1 MAIAD
6 SRLLASCHRFA
17 WLAAGALMTVAAGAL
32 LGWAA
37 DIEVLRSIVPGLIA
51 MNPVTAVAFV
61 LAGMSLLWSGGPGP
75 RRSRV
80 ALVCAVVVAL
90 IGAARLLGYLTAF
103 DPGLDR
109 LLFSDQVGGNVMAP
123 NTALNLCIDGVA
135 LALLALGV
143 AISVAQFL
151 AMAAAAIAFMA
162 LLGYLFDVALI
173 GLPGYMPMALN
184 SALCFLAVEMGMLAS
199 SAEQG
204 PVSAL
209 VSRLSGGRV
218 ARPLVPAAVLLPV
231 VMGWLI
237 LLGVRK
243 HGFSPEFA
251 MALLVTG
258 CVIGMLGLI
267 IFSAG
272 WLNAGDAEIER
283 LLTTDPLTGLL
294 NRRALMEALGNETAA
309 ALRYRMPLA
318 TAMIDLDH
326 FKLINDTHGH
336 AVGDKVLRE
345 LGQLIESTLRETD
358 VGGRYGGEEF
368 VIVLPHTD
376 ADGALVFGE
385 RLRQRIAAMEV
396 DAGHGKTLKVT
407 CSIGI
412 SQMMIT
418 ETPQPEQALAHADA
432 ALYKAKREGRNRVE
446 MAELPAAP
454 KPLAPGRLAEVA
466 GGASPAVR

>member
-6 SRLLASCHRFA
+6 SSLLAACHRFA
-17 WLAAGALMTVAAGAL
+17 WIAAGALMAVATGAL
-32 LGWAA
+32 LGWAL
-37 DIEVLRSIVPGLIA
+37 DIEVLRSIIPGLIA
-51 MNPVTAVAFV
+51 MNPVTAVAFL
-61 LAGMSLLWSGGPGP
+61 LAGLSLLWSGGPGP

-90 IGAARLLGYLTAF
+90 IGAARLLGYLSAF

-109 LLFSDQVGGNVMAP
+109 LLFSDQVGGNIMAP
-123 NTALNLCIDGVA
+123 NTALNLCIDGIA

-143 AISVAQFL
+143 AIHVAQFL
-151 AMAAAAIAFMA
+151 ALAAAAIAFMA

-199 SAEQG
+199 SAEHG

-218 ARPLVPAAVLLPV
+218 ARRQVPAAVLLPV

-237 LLGVRK
+237 LRGVRD
-243 HGFSPEFA
+243 HNFSPEFA

-258 CVIGMLGLI
+258 CVIGMIGLI
-267 IFSAG
+267 MFSAN

-283 LLTTDPLTGLL
+283 LLTVDPLTGLL

-326 FKLINDTHGH
+326 FKQINDTHGH
-336 AVGDKVLRE
+336 AVGDKVLSE
-345 LGQLIESTLRETD
+345 LGRLIKASLRETD

-368 VIVLPHTD
+368 VVVLPHTD
-376 ADGALVFGE
+376 APGALIFGE
-385 RLRQRIAAMEV
+385 RLRQLIADMVV
-396 DAGHGKTLKVT
+396 DMGAGPALTVT

-412 SQMMIT
+412 SQMMVT

-454 KPLAPGRLAEVA
+454 KPISAPVLAELA
-466 GGASPAVR
+466 GAAKPTA